1 MDLIQFTTAE
11 LNSKMPL
18 KRRSSLFLGARNT
31 SEGGPPIQ
39 REDST
44 NSTAS
49 AASAA
54 SAASS
59 ADPDTTII
67 PVANEE
73 NERKQ
78 RQRLQKRVSIGAA
91 GAAVAGTTS
100 SPAAGGPDT
109 PSGLGGVSGYSVNQ
123 LAAHYEECMKLS
135 AENKISVKNAFQLKM
150 IDYMDE
156 MLKKKGGQ
164 VNKAARAAS
173 HAGVNPLDN
182 FQASSCALDASTKIY
197 AHRVDAVHTDTL
209 KLASGVGSNKEEG
222 AEGAGEG
229 GGGEDGDGDQDGAG
243 KKRIKRK
250 KRSAT
255 VEKNLANINLSKIEL
270 EFEIDPLFKKVTAEF
285 DSGAGGGQ
293 FLSTLQ
299 IKDDTCEML
308 LDSTARVEF
317 GPINGEEEV
326 NEDEEFDL
334 PEEMQWPE
342 NLHERE
348 ICPTFADFKF
358 LGWSVEKEEAD
369 DKFNLSANSA
379 TNNEFEGLEND
390 EHVFDTDAPCDI
402 DTQDDDIGAGGF
414 DGGFD
419 IAADVNND
427 ERGGNK
433 NAFAIKPVLSAADI
447 LSLRDHL
454 AVVPSEYS
462 YFDHGRLNS
471 WAGPK
476 HWKFKPM
483 RNSTKDNEGAT
494 TEKKKKKEK
503 EKMVFG
509 ELDDADSLT
518 GDMVE
523 KAMKLPKRSLK
534 LQSKTME
541 NWSDER
547 TMLPEDLHYS
557 GKDFVRLENMA
568 EWNVVLRSGGG
579 EKDTTAVDDN
589 DVADYDF
596 DNLNDSQNFCPEDDM
611 RRRPDDEEDQ
621 TGGGGEFT
629 GVFSQTVMAPNE
641 GEGSAM
647 ELVTAPNK
655 VEKIQIGY
663 AKTAKKV
670 DMRKLKSVEW
680 SILVEKAKE
689 TSVAEN
695 KENTT
700 VNMTDGS
707 VGNATVLPAATR
719 FSEMYDDL
727 RRSNQIP
734 SKMQEGLSVPL
745 AFVALLHLCNE
756 QTLRLETSQD
766 FADLMISKG

>member
-1 MDLIQFTTAE
+1 
-11 LNSKMPL
+11 MPL

-31 SEGGPPIQ
+31 SDVGPPV
-39 REDST
+39 RENST

-49 AASAA
+49 AGSTAST
-54 SAASS
+54 
-59 ADPDTTII
+59 DPDTTII
-67 PVANEE
+67 PAANEE
-73 NERKQ
+73 DERKQ
-78 RQRLQKRVSIGAA
+78 RQRHQKRVSIGPA
-91 GAAVAGTTS
+91 GAPAIAASGAGTS
-100 SPAAGGPDT
+100 SPAAPDT
-109 PSGLGGVSGYSVNQ
+109 PSGGLGGVSGYSAAA
-123 LAAHYEECMKLS
+123 LAAHYDECMKLS
-135 AENKISVKNAFQLKM
+135 AENKISAKNAFQLKM
-150 IDYMDE
+150 IDYMAE
-156 MLKKKGGQ
+156 MLKKKGDQQG
-164 VNKAARAAS
+164 KAARAAS
-173 HAGVNPLDN
+173 RAGVNPLDN

-197 AHRVDAVHTDTL
+197 AHRVDLVHSDTM
-209 KLASGVGSNKEEG
+209 KLASGVGSTKED
-222 AEGAGEG
+222 GEG
-229 GGGEDGDGDQDGAG
+229 GAAGQGGEEGGDGQDPDGA
-243 KKRIKRK
+243 KKRLKRK
-250 KRSAT
+250 KKSAT
-255 VEKNLANINLSKIEL
+255 VEKNLANINLPKFEL
-270 EFEIDPLFKKVTAEF
+270 EFDIDPLFKKVSQQF

-308 LDSTARVEF
+308 LDSTARVEWC
-317 GPINGEEEV
+317 PLIDEKEGEV
-326 NEDEEFDL
+326 EDEEKFAL
-334 PEEMQWPE
+334 PEDIPLPKHKDIEDV
-342 NLHERE
+342 E

-358 LGWSVEKEEAD
+358 LGWSVEKEDAD

-379 TNNEFEGLEND
+379 AHNDYEGLEND
-390 EHVFDTDAPCDI
+390 EHAFDADAPCDI
-402 DTQDDDIGAGGF
+402 DAQDDDGVADGGF
-414 DGGFD
+414 DGGFGVAGD
-419 IAADVNND
+419 DVFEAN
-427 ERGGNK
+427 EGGNK
-433 NAFAIKPVLSAADI
+433 TVGFAVKPVLSAADI
-447 LSLRDHL
+447 ITLREHL

-476 HWKFKPM
+476 HWKFKPA
-483 RNSTKDNEGAT
+483 RNSAKDNEGN

-509 ELDDADSLT
+509 ELDDTDSLL

-523 KAMKLPKRSLK
+523 KSMKVPKKAIK

-568 EWNVVLRSGGG
+568 DWNVVLRSGGG
-579 EKDTTAVDDN
+579 EKETTAVDDN

-596 DNLNDSQNFCPEDDM
+596 DNLNDSQNFCPAEGLN
-611 RRRPDDEEDQ
+611 PDDADDA

-641 GEGSAM
+641 ETTEGGEGGAM
-647 ELVTAPNK
+647 ALVSAPNK

-695 KENTT
+695 KENTET
-700 VNMTDGS
+700 NADGS
-707 VGNATVLPAATR
+707 VGNATVLPGTTR
-719 FSEMYDDL
+719 FSEVYDDL
-727 RRSNQIP
+727 RRSAQIP

-756 QTLRLETSQD
+756 QTLRLETSTD
-766 FADLMISKG
+766 FTDLMISKG